1 MKELSTE
8 KGNWT
13 SFLPRNP
20 PSQENKQGL
29 AWSWVCD
36 SCTHI
41 TGGDPGL
48 ALAAGAEGTWSSARA
63 KLLALGIWVLKR
75 VPEVGGCLPN
85 ASAFNQAGC
94 KVCAHL

>member
-8 KGNWT
+8 QGNWT
-13 SFLPRNP
+13 SFLSRNP
-20 PSQENKQGL
+20 PSQRTDR
-29 AWSWVCD
+29 AWVCD
-36 SCTHI
+36 SGTHI

-75 VPEVGGCLPN
+75 VPEVGDCLPN
-85 ASAFNQAGC
+85 ASAFNQAGR